1 MNKTNIQTVKSY
13 WNNRPCNIRHSR
25 QEKGTKEYFDEVEQ
39 RKYFVESHI
48 PLFAEFE
55 RWKGKKVLEI
65 GCGIGTDTINFARAG
80 AQVTAIDLS
89 DESLKLAKQRAMV
102 FGLEERITFYQANA
116 EELAA
121 YVPAEIYDLVY
132 SFGVIHHTPQP
143 ENAINQ
149 IVQYM
154 NSESELKLM
163 LYAKNSWKNIMI
175 EAGYDQP
182 EAQTGCP
189 VAYTYT
195 DDEIRELLSQF
206 DVLEIKQDHIFPF
219 VVEKYIHYEYEV
231 VPWFASMPKE
241 MFSALEKNL
250 GWHLLITAKLS

>member
-175 EAGYDQP
+175 EAGYDQ
-182 EAQTGCP
+182 
-189 VAYTYT
+189 
-195 DDEIRELLSQF
+195 S
-206 DVLEIKQDHIFPF
+206 
-219 VVEKYIHYEYEV
+219 EV
-231 VPWFASMPKE
+231 
-241 MFSALEKNL
+241 
-250 GWHLLITAKLS
+250 